1 MGQVPQWCGA
11 CFSIYIPSLFNNFLL
26 KFAYVIFFLYLCARN
41 LEYYE
46 RKGIRRKIKNWL
58 TNNLSPCCRGA
69 SSQQPAA
76 HFLWE
81 RPNQICRS
89 IHSRTIMGFFD
100 ELKQAG
106 NSILEEL
113 QSDVADALDIRR
125 TPLQERPSTHRTATD
140 TSARAGSSQLYAGYQ
155 RTTIRALRDVTT
167 PTDGCSRTTHR
178 RDTRLVPRYGC
189 MGTSIHTPGSGYTVQ
204 LVNCN

>member
-1 MGQVPQWCGA
+1 
-11 CFSIYIPSLFNNFLL
+11 
-26 KFAYVIFFLYLCARN
+26 
-41 LEYYE
+41 
-46 RKGIRRKIKNWL
+46 
-58 TNNLSPCCRGA
+58 
-69 SSQQPAA
+69 
-76 HFLWE
+76 
-81 RPNQICRS
+81 
-89 IHSRTIMGFFD
+89 MGFFD

-113 QSDVADALDIRR
+113 QSDVADALEMPELAPKQAQSQQEP
-125 TPLQERPSTHRTATD
+125 TPQASAPQPATTHRTATD
-140 TSARAGSSQLYAGYQ
+140 TSARTGSSQLYAGYQ

-189 MGTSIHTPGSGYTVQ
+189 MGTSIHTPGSGHTVQ